1 MQSIFPRIGFSPNQK
16 RAVAVK
22 AEAVAENIRPP
33 TTGRAHANVGIVGTS
48 AGMPNREISLS
59 DLKRG
64 RSATVSAVLPARV
77 DEDRE
82 LVLRLIEIGFVPG
95 ERVRVIAHGHP
106 GREPIAL
113 RIGGASGGTT
123 FALRRFEANY
133 IRVIPETAAAKR
145 A

>member
-1 MQSIFPRIGFSPNQK
+1 MS
-16 RAVAVK
+16 AVAVN
-22 AEAVAENIRPP
+22 AHPIAASIGQ
-33 TTGRAHANVGIVGTS
+33 TSIGRTRANPGIPEVSTETPAH
-48 AGMPNREISLS
+48 EISLC

-64 RSATVSAVLPARV
+64 RSAVVSAVLPPGA

-82 LVLRLIEIGFVPG
+82 LILRLIEIGFVPG

-133 IRVIPETAAAKR
+133 IRVIPEASTAKPA
-145 A
+145 

>member
-1 MQSIFPRIGFSPNQK
+1 MSAAALSAESI
-16 RAVAVK
+16 
-22 AEAVAENIRPP
+22 AENNRQPA
-33 TTGRAHANVGIVGTS
+33 TARAQANPGIAGTYAGTS
-48 AGMPNREISLS
+48 NREISLC

-64 RSATVSAVLPARV
+64 RSATVSAVLPAKV

-113 RIGGASGGTT
+113 RIGGTSGGTT

-133 IRVIPETAAAKR
+133 IRVIPETAMAKP